1 MPQSITA
8 LLTSTRDAGASD
20 LHISAGMPP
29 IVRKRGEIVRA
40 NLPALGADETRAMLY
55 EIMSADQRAY
65 FESHNEI
72 DFGFEIPEVARFRAN
87 VFTQRRGPGAVF
99 RVIPTTIRT
108 LEELGCPPVL
118 REMAMKER
126 GLVLV
131 TGPTGSGKST
141 MLAAMIDYLNSNK
154 QAHIITI
161 EDPIEFVHES
171 KKCLI
176 NQREVGAH
184 TKDFATALR
193 SALREDPDCMLV
205 GELRDLETTS
215 LAITAAETGHLVFGT
230 LHTNSAAK
238 TIDRL
243 IDIFPGDR
251 QSQIRTM
258 LSESLEG
265 VIAQTLIPAADGKSR
280 VAALEILVG
289 IPALRNLVREEKT
302 AQILS
307 IMQVGAQH
315 GMQTLD
321 QALKDLVTSGK
332 ITREEAIKR
341 TTSPRLFEGTSTG
354 AGATPGAGGGPAATA
369 GSRTAAGVGARA

>member
-1 MPQSITA
+1 MPQSVAT
-8 LLTSTRDAGASD
+8 LLTSTREAGASD
-20 LHISAGMPP
+20 LHLSAGMPP
-29 IVRKRGEIVRA
+29 IIRQRGEIVRA
-40 NLPALGADETRAMLY
+40 NLPALTADETRAMVY
-55 EIMSADQRAY
+55 EIMSAEQRTF
-65 FESHNEI
+65 FETHHEI
-72 DFGFEIPEVARFRAN
+72 DFGFEIPGVARFRAN
-87 VFTQRRGPGAVF
+87 VFQQRRGPGAVF
-99 RVIPTTIRT
+99 RVIPTKIRT

-141 MLAAMIDYLNSNK
+141 TLAAMIDFVNANK
-154 QAHIITI
+154 QGHIITI

-176 NQREVGAH
+176 NQREVGSH
-184 TKDFATALR
+184 TKDFAVALR
-193 SALREDPDCMLV
+193 SALREDPDCLLV

-238 TIDRL
+238 TVDRL
-243 IDIFPGDR
+243 IDVFPGDR
-251 QSQIRTM
+251 QAQVRTM

-265 VIAQTLIPAADGKSR
+265 VIAQSLIPTADGKSR
-280 VAALEILVG
+280 VAALEILTG
-289 IPALRNLVREEKT
+289 IPALRNLIREDKT

-307 IMQVGAQH
+307 IMQVGSQH

-321 QALKDLVTSGK
+321 QALKDLVTSGR
-332 ITREEAIKR
+332 ISRDEALKR
-341 TTSPRLFEGTSTG
+341 TTNPRLFEGSSA
-354 AGATPGAGGGPAATA
+354 AGAAPA
-369 GSRTAAGVGARA
+369 SSSTAAGTASRAPTQARS

>member
-1 MPQSITA
+1 MAQTLA
-8 LLTSTRDAGASD
+8 DLLASTRDAGASD
-20 LHISAGMPP
+20 LHVSAGMPP
-29 IVRKRGEIVRA
+29 LVRLRGEMVRT
-40 NLPALGADETRAMLY
+40 NLPALGCDETRAMLY
-55 EIMSADQRAY
+55 EVMTPGQRER
-65 FESHNEI
+65 FEAENEV
-72 DFGFEIPEVARFRAN
+72 DFGFELPGVARFRAN
-87 VFTQRRGPGAVF
+87 VFQQRRGPGGAF
-99 RVIPTTIRT
+99 RVVPTTIRT
-108 LEELGCPPVL
+108 LDDLGCPPVM

-141 MLAAMIDYLNSNK
+141 TLAAMIDHLNSNK
-154 QAHIITI
+154 QGHIITI

-171 KKCLI
+171 KRCLI

-184 TKDFATALR
+184 TKDFASALR
-193 SALREDPDCMLV
+193 SALREDPDCLLV

-238 TIDRL
+238 TVDRL

-251 QSQIRTM
+251 QSQVRTM

-265 VIAQTLIPAADGKSR
+265 VIAQTLIRTADGESR

-289 IPALRNLVREEKT
+289 IPALRNLIREDKT
-302 AQILS
+302 AQIMS

-321 QALKDLVTSGK
+321 QSLKDLVTSGK
-332 ITREEAIKR
+332 ISREEGLKR
-341 TTSPRLFEGTSTG
+341 STNPRLFEGANLG
-354 AGATPGAGGGPAATA
+354 PPQLAG
-369 GSRTAAGVGARA
+369 RA

>member
-1 MPQSITA
+1 MPQTIAA
-8 LLTSTRDAGASD
+8 LLTSTREAGASD
-20 LHISAGMPP
+20 LHISSGMPP
-29 IVRKRGEIVRA
+29 IIRQRGEIVRA
-40 NLPALGADETRAMLY
+40 NLPPLSAEEALTILY
-55 EIMSADQRAY
+55 EIMTPEQRAW
-65 FESHNEI
+65 FEREHEV
-72 DFGFEIPEVARFRAN
+72 DFGFEIPDVARFRAN
-87 VFTQRRGPGAVF
+87 VFMQRRGPGAVF
-99 RVIPTTIRT
+99 RVIPTKIRT

-141 MLAAMIDYLNSNK
+141 TLAAMIDFVNANK
-154 QAHIITI
+154 QGHIITI

-176 NQREVGAH
+176 NQREVGSH

-193 SALREDPDCMLV
+193 SALREDPDCLLV

-238 TIDRL
+238 TVDRL
-243 IDIFPGDR
+243 IDVFPGDR
-251 QSQIRTM
+251 QAQVRTM

-265 VIAQTLIPAADGKSR
+265 VIAQTLIPTADGKSR
-280 VAALEILVG
+280 VAVLEILTA
-289 IPALRNLVREEKT
+289 IPALRNLIREDKT

-307 IMQVGAQH
+307 IMQVGTQH

-321 QALKDLVTSGK
+321 QALKDLVTSGR
-332 ITREEAIKR
+332 ITREEALKR
-341 TTSPRLFEGTSTG
+341 TTNPRLFEGSAAPNPGT
-354 AGATPGAGGGPAATA
+354 ATPANPATRAATA
-369 GSRTAAGVGARA
+369 ARA